1 MQYSE
6 EQIKDITERE
16 KKGLEALKALQLTPA
31 AQISKVN
38 LGNDT
43 FGDKLI
49 PYLADVKYTPTPS
62 PLQTEEKK
70 DEPTEESK

>member
-1 MQYSE
+1 MPNYTP
-6 EQIKDITERE
+6 EQVKDITERE
-16 KKGLEALKALQLTPA
+16 KKGLEVLKELGLTPA

-49 PYLADVKYTPTPS
+49 PYLADVKYTPKP
-62 PLQTEEKK
+62 EEKK
-70 DEPTEESK
+70 DEKNPSK